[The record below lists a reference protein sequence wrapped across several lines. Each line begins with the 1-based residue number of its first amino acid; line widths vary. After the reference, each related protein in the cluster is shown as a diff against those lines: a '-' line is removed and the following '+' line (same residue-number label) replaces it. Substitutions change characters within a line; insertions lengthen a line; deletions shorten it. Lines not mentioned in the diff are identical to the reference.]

1 VHIALRCLTNPIPYF
16 YIHLITGGRWV
27 AMTLTIRIDFF
38 LFFSLC
44 SYSKIKVSS
53 FIHIYNENIY
63 THLLWSTF
71 QSHFSTDLYH
81 WGLKIHT
88 RDLCCQC
95 IYSKTI
101 HKQNRLFFY
110 RQTSRM
116 ARSDNFLPLDGVGVF
131 RKKYYKSLFSWQ
143 TTLDFIKKHF
153 KKYIAIPNNLQID
166 IETPR
171 SLFFF

>member
-1 VHIALRCLTNPIPYF
+1 MSCAYSYEVFNKPDTILLYPSDHRWPVSSHDINNP
-16 YIHLITGGRWV
+16 HW
-27 AMTLTIRIDFF
+27 
-38 LFFSLC
+38 FFSLC

-171 SLFFF
+171 LLFFF